1 MILVK
6 YQFIENIYKIQ
17 SETFQHLYTIIY
29 TYQFFGF

>member
-17 SETFQHLYTIIY
+17 SETLQYLYTIIY
-29 TYQFFGF
+29 TYEFFGF